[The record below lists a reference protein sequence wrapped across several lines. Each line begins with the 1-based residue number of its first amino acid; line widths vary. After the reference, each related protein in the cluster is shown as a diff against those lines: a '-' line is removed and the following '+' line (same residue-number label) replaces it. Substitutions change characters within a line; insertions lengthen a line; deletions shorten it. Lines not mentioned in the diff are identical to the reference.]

1 MSIKRVLAQAAVTDI
16 ERAIQWYSNL
26 FDSEPDAR
34 PMDGLVEWRLG
45 ESFGVQLWSSP
56 DRAGQ
61 STLVLEETDLDLLA
75 SHLDDVGLG
84 RPEIEKVTASRL
96 LQLEDPDGNRVIVTG
111 V

>member
-1 MSIKRVLAQAAVTDI
+1 MSIKRVLAQAAVTDL

-26 FDSEPDAR
+26 FDSKPDSR
-34 PMDGLVEWRLG
+34 PMEGLVEWRLG
-45 ESFGVQLWSSP
+45 ESFGVQLWSAP

-61 STLVLEETDLDLLA
+61 STIVLEETDLDLLA
-75 SHLDDVGLG
+75 GHLDDVGLE

-96 LQLEDPDGNRVIVTG
+96 LQLEDPDGNQVVVTG